1 MGNTRRFRN
10 AVGQQIREQ
19 RIASGL
25 SQDRLAVKLQLA
37 GLTLDRSAVAKIE
50 SGLRSVFD
58 YELAVIARC
67 LGISADALFPTPKEL
82 REILPALLDGQIA
95 KAP

>member
-10 AVGQQIREQ
+10 AVGLQIREQ
-19 RIASGL
+19 RIAAGM
-25 SQDRLAVKLQLA
+25 SQERLAVKLQLA

-58 YELAVIARC
+58 YELAMISRC
-67 LGISADALFPTPKEL
+67 LGISADALFPTPKAL
-82 REILPALLDGQIA
+82 REILPALLEGQIA
-95 KAP
+95 N